1 MKRLLVLAGS
11 LAVAVSSLVAA
22 AGCGGARK
30 PSVVLVIV
38 DSLRADGLGCYGDK
52 PGASPELDKLC
63 VEGVRFERVVAQAPW
78 NVPSVSSL
86 LTSTYPWKNGRGVG
100 EVKAGEVTTLAEA
113 MARAGYRTAAFT
125 EVSWPLLQRGFQTF
139 ENTAGSNVFG
149 DPEAS
154 SAAKTF
160 AAALGWIRKGEKQPF
175 FAVIHTYE
183 THSWFLGKPA
193 HHAWAKRELPAYRGK
208 FTDWGIRDLASPAGP
223 QVIDALLAAGPED
236 VAYARALYR
245 GAIAE
250 VDKEVGALAA
260 ALRAAGLD
268 ASTVLVITSSNGEG
282 FRPELKRVHHA
293 GRLHDDLLRVP
304 LVVRWPGHLT
314 PGSASS
320 LVQLL
325 DLAPTVLG
333 LAGAPQEPLFVGR
346 ALFAADT
353 GLFARFGGP
362 RFALRDLPPLPA
374 VAEDATFATLPSGQR
389 TSASAPQLV
398 LYSDWATLVDAGDH
412 VELYDLKADPR
423 QEKDVSDKH
432 REVAAS
438 LREQLK
444 RYASEAG
451 PGSAPDSAQLEQLRS
466 LGYVQ

>member
-1 MKRLLVLAGS
+1 MKRLLVR
-11 LAVAVSSLVAA
+11 AVAVAVPSLLA

-30 PSVVLVIV
+30 PNVVLVVV

-52 PGASPELDKLC
+52 PGASPQIDKLC
-63 VEGVRFERVVAQAPW
+63 AEGARFDRAVAQAPW

-100 EVKAGEVTTLAEA
+100 DAKPAEVVTLGEALTKG
-113 MARAGYRTAAFT
+113 GYRTGAFT
-125 EVSWPLLQRGFQTF
+125 EVSWPLLQRGFQAF
-139 ENTAGSNVFG
+139 ENTAGADVFG
-149 DPEAS
+149 DPKGS

-160 AAALGWIRKGEKQPF
+160 AAALGWIRKDGQQPF
-175 FAVIHTYE
+175 FALIHTYE
-183 THSWFLGKPA
+183 AHSWFLGKPA
-193 HHAWAKRELPAYRGK
+193 HHAWAKRELPGYQGRFA
-208 FTDWGIRDLASPAGP
+208 DWGVRDLSSPAGP

-260 ALRAAGLD
+260 ELKKAALD
-268 ASTVLVITSSNGEG
+268 QSTVVVVTSSNGEG
-282 FRPELKRVHHA
+282 FRPDLKRVHHA

-304 LVVRWPGHLT
+304 LVVSWPGHVT
-314 PGSASS
+314 PAVGSS

-325 DLAPTVLG
+325 DVAPTVLG
-333 LAGAPQEPLFVGR
+333 LAGLPPEPLFAGR
-346 ALFAADT
+346 ALLAHDT
-353 GLFARFGGP
+353 GFFARLRGP
-362 RFALRDLPPLPA
+362 RFGLRLLPGQPA
-374 VAEDATFATLPSGQR
+374 VAEDATFATQPSGQR
-389 TSASAPQLV
+389 TNAAAPQLV
-398 LYSDWATLVDAGDH
+398 LYSDWATLLDTGDH

-423 QEKDVSDKH
+423 QERDVSGKH

-444 RYASEAG
+444 RYATEAG
-451 PGSAPDSAQLEQLRS
+451 PGKAPDSAQLEQLRS